1 MKDKDTNDAI
11 KLLLF
16 VVPLFMLGLIIA
28 DNYNL
33 AAGLLL
39 SMSAIIITAVVL
51 WLDGRNDSTK
61 ERLKNYID
69 DAGRRIEEYHTK
81 EGG

>member
-1 MKDKDTNDAI
+1 MKDKDINDGI
-11 KLLLF
+11 KLLAF
-16 VVPLFMLGLIIA
+16 VLPVFAGGLIIA
-28 DNYNL
+28 DCYNT

-39 SMSAIIITAVVL
+39 SVCAIVTAVIL

>member
-28 DNYNL
+28 DDHNL

-51 WLDGRNDSTK
+51 WLDARNDSTK

-69 DAGRRIEEYHTK
+69 DAGRRIEEIHEK